1 MAATALFLLPA
12 LVLAAT
18 VAEARFL
25 ECAPHRFNTLHAQA
39 ITDFNMA
46 VNRYAEI
53 HRLLANP
60 LSALANADL
69 EQAARARRAH
79 RAAILEAH
87 GALQRGG
94 VFTPRVAAHFRCQI
108 ELAKRHAGTAIVD
121 MWPAVLLALPELPPE
136 LEYQLV
142 DRNLVLLDPDLN
154 LVVDVLE
161 AAFPLEWAEDEDLD
175 IEESETCAPVEL
187 PVVVGSPCDAHSELE
202 ICWS

>member
-1 MAATALFLLPA
+1 MTATSLLLLPA
-12 LVLAAT
+12 LVLSAT

-25 ECAPHRFNTLHAQA
+25 ECMPHRFNTLHAQA
-39 ITDFNMA
+39 ITDFTMA

-53 HRLLANP
+53 HRLLADP
-60 LSALANADL
+60 MSALAGADL

-108 ELAKRHAGTAIVD
+108 ELAKRHAGTAVAA

-136 LEYQLV
+136 LEYRLV
-142 DRNLVLLDPDLN
+142 DRDLVLLDPELN

-161 AAFPLEWAEDEDLD
+161 TAFPVEWVEDEDQD
-175 IEESETCAPVEL
+175 VGGSETCEPAEI